1 MFGAETWLTYRLVI
15 ILFERMGV
23 GRVDSRNIP
32 IPNPEKAL
40 RPVLGSDGGGAGC
53 DKECPPMTAASST
66 QPGTKDHAV
75 QGHYLRPPLQ
85 RESARLRAPH

>member
-1 MFGAETWLTYRLVI
+1 MLGAETWLTYRLVI

-40 RPVLGSDGGGAGC
+40 GPELGSNGGGMAGC
-53 DKECPPMTAASST
+53 DKECPPCCSMTAISSI
-66 QPGTKDHAV
+66 
-75 QGHYLRPPLQ
+75 
-85 RESARLRAPH
+85 